1 MALRLSP
8 LAVLNRL
15 ADLGGH
21 ERIADIAYGPD
32 PRHRLDLYRPAGA
45 TGAEPVAVFFHGG
58 SWEEGDKAMYRFVGA
73 ALAGRGFLTVVPNYR
88 LYPQVRFPAF
98 LEDAAR
104 AVAFVHGH
112 PEVIGHIVHLTA
124 LIGHSAGAHIAA
136 MLSYDRRWL
145 GAVGLDPARHL
156 SALAGLA
163 GPYDFLPLTSPTLRD
178 IFTTDQG
185 LEATQPIRFVDGGGP
200 PAFLAAGARDV
211 TVDPGNSTRLAARL
225 RAHGVG
231 VEHRVYRWADHRTL
245 LGALSPSLYLVA
257 PVLDD
262 MTAFIRP
269 LSNPPGLP

>member
-1 MALRLSP
+1 MALWLSP
-8 LAVLNRL
+8 LAVLNAL
-15 ADLGGH
+15 ADLGRH

-45 TGAEPVAVFFHGG
+45 TGAEPVVVFFHGG
-58 SWEEGDKAMYRFVGA
+58 SWEEGDKDMYRFVGA
-73 ALAGRGFLTVVPNYR
+73 ALAGRGFLAVVPNYR

-104 AVAFVHGH
+104 AVAFLHRRSA
-112 PEVIGHIVHLTA
+112 EIGHTVHLTA

-136 MLSYDRRWL
+136 MLSYDRQWL

-156 SALAGLA
+156 SALVGLA
-163 GPYDFLPLTSPTLRD
+163 GPYDFLPLTSPALKD

-185 LEATQPIRFVDGGGP
+185 LEATQPIRFVDGSGP

-211 TVDPGNSTRLAARL
+211 TVDPGNSERLAERIRARGG
-225 RAHGVG
+225 R
-231 VEHRVYRWADHRTL
+231 VEHKVYPRADHRTL
-245 LGALSPSLYLVA
+245 LGAVTLPLYLIA

-262 MTAFIRP
+262 LTGFIRR
-269 LSNPPGLP
+269 SSSRPGLP